1 MQHNADLIH
10 SDTPAGNAPSS
21 IGLEEGETL
30 DQSYQR
36 LRRLVRLRRVAR
48 ALGPA
53 MARPRGME
61 PLRAAIGAGLA
72 LTLCGLVLASAGI
85 TLGDNSGLMLIAPLG
100 ATVFLLFAVPN
111 SPLAQPWS
119 AIVGNTLSALIA
131 VTVLRLNLPVE
142 ASAGIA
148 VCAAI
153 AAMAACRAMHPPGA
167 AMALATV
174 LSASLVD
181 NLGYGFVLM
190 PVLFDTVLLVGFATI
205 YNRLTGRKYPYRQPA
220 AENAHATADPAPD
233 RRLGLTPDDLAGLLA
248 RFNLSANI
256 GAEDFG
262 HVLAAA
268 EEEATQRHFNGLT
281 CVAVMSRD
289 VVTVQPD
296 TRLHIIAELFRRHR
310 VKTLPVVG
318 ADGRLSGL
326 VTQGDLIW
334 HARGRGFG
342 RAYRFAAAA
351 SRLVGRKRGLILLA
365 RDIMTSQPR
374 TVSPSAGIGV
384 LVRVLADDGVP
395 AAPVVSG
402 DRLVGIVT
410 RSDLLAVLARQTILA
425 GGR

>member
-1 MQHNADLIH
+1 MFDR
-10 SDTPAGNAPSS
+10 P
-21 IGLEEGETL
+21 
-30 DQSYQR
+30 YQQ

-53 MARPRGME
+53 MARPRGIE

-85 TLGDNSGLMLIAPLG
+85 TLGETSGLMLIAPLG

-142 ASAGIA
+142 ASAGLA
-148 VCAAI
+148 VCVAI

-174 LSASLVD
+174 LSAPLIE

-205 YNRLTGRKYPYRQPA
+205 YNRLTGRKYPFRQPA
-220 AENAHATADPAPD
+220 TVNTHATADPAPD
-233 RRLGLTPDDLAGLLA
+233 RRLGLSPDDLAGLLA

-262 HVLAAA
+262 RILAAA
-268 EEEATQRHFNGLT
+268 EEEATQRHFKGMT
-281 CVAVMSRD
+281 CGAVMSRD
-289 VVTVQPD
+289 VITVTPE
-296 TRLHIIAELFRRHR
+296 TRLHAIAELFRRHR
-310 VKTLPVVG
+310 VKTLPVVEAG
-318 ADGRLSGL
+318 GRLAGL
-326 VTQGDLIW
+326 VSQSDLLW
-334 HARGRGFG
+334 QPWNRGLG
-342 RAYRFAAAA
+342 RRQRFAAAA
-351 SRLVGRKRGLILLA
+351 SRIVGKGHKLNPPA
-365 RDIMTSQPR
+365 REIMTRHPR
-374 TVSPSAGIGV
+374 TVSPDEGIGV
-384 LVRVLADDGVP
+384 LVRVLADGGMQ
-395 AAPVVSG
+395 AAPVVRDNG
-402 DRLVGIVT
+402 RIVGIVT
-410 RSDLLAVLARQTILA
+410 RSDLLAVLARQTVLA
-425 GGR
+425 SGQAMAKSP